1 MTLCNGHGRKTC
13 GCRGS
18 GRFGSPTS
26 THGSRRKPMRRVLQ
40 TRTGAPH
47 GNCTA
52 ACYASIVEVPLS
64 EVPDPRWPDD
74 VPWQEG
80 QDETLTK
87 RGLQYQVFQDWLG
100 GFGLRSLRITCD
112 GSLFILGYAIGM
124 VINPRSIPHA
134 VVCYNRKVAQPA
146 PGFLRRRGAR
156 PRSLHPARPG
166 AREAAVVSSRPFQ

>member
-1 MTLCNGHGRKTC
+1 
-13 GCRGS
+13 
-18 GRFGSPTS
+18 
-26 THGSRRKPMRRVLQ
+26 MRRVLQ

-52 ACYASIVEVPLS
+52 ACYASIFEVPLS

-100 GFGLRSLRITCD
+100 GFGLRSLRIACD

-134 VVCYNRKVAQPA
+134 VVCYNGKVAQPA

-156 PRSLHPARPG
+156 PRSLHPVRPG
-166 AREAAVVSSRPFQ
+166 AREAVVVSSWPFQ